1 MVHRWSVVAAALL
14 ACWPAAALGQ
24 SATFTPQTRVFVGY
38 SFNIDFVE
46 DLPYAVIRD
55 QPKSPFF
62 SNGSGPYGF
71 EASVERGLR
80 RHLGIKVSVSGYF
93 DPFRGTASYCQASSC
108 AVSLNWEDDASALY
122 FTMGP
127 VITARETKR
136 TTLFAHALVGA
147 VRSSST
153 FRLSGTSVSYVPMPV
168 HQLPDTLILVSS
180 TGFGQPSSLSESD
193 RFSDIGLAATF
204 GGGFD
209 VRIARRLQIRTSVD
223 WDPTFLSRAKLTTNP
238 ESSFLPFE
246 RRKQSHGRLSLGVVW
261 RF

>member
-1 MVHRWSVVAAALL
+1 MAHRWRVVAAAAL
-14 ACWPAAALGQ
+14 AWWPAAAFGQ
-24 SATFTPQTRVFVGY
+24 DAAFTPQTRLFVGY

-71 EASVERGLR
+71 EFSVERGLR
-80 RHLGIKVSVSGYF
+80 PHLGVKASVSGYF
-93 DPFRGTASYCQASSC
+93 DPFRGTASYCQPSSC

-127 VITARETKR
+127 VVTVRDTKR

-153 FRLSGTSVSYVPMPV
+153 FRVSGANITYTPMPV
-168 HQLPDTLILVSS
+168 TRLPDTLILFNS
-180 TGFGQPSSLSESD
+180 TGFGRPATLSEGD
-193 RFSDIGLAATF
+193 RFSDIGLAATV

-209 VRIARRLQIRTSVD
+209 VRIGRRLQIRTSVD
-223 WDPTFLSRAKLTTNP
+223 WDPTFLSRATLTTNSEGSLIP
-238 ESSFLPFE
+238 TE
-246 RRKQSHGRLSLGVVW
+246 RRTQSHERLSLGVVW